1 MGARDLIPEHP
12 AELTLLDYLCGSLAP
27 ATSDQVRKHIAT
39 CRDCRQT
46 MAELSSTVDD
56 LDRLPTTG
64 FFDARGEAPRG
75 PARPSLRVA
84 PVVALALLLLG
95 ALVWLRLTDGR
106 SATPVQAPDPVVVGM
121 QSPPTVQAISSL
133 IFKSTDVP
141 VGSFEVTADAA
152 HPGRFL
158 VLVVGNRVRTVRA
171 ALRSSAASA
180 ASARERATLVIV
192 STGDELPPS

>member
-1 MGARDLIPEHP
+1 MGARDLVPEHP

-64 FFDARGEAPRG
+64 FFDARGDGSAGAP
-75 PARPSLRVA
+75 RPSLRIA
-84 PVVALALLLLG
+84 PVIALALLLLG
-95 ALVWLRLTDGR
+95 ALVWLRLDGGGT
-106 SATPVQAPDPVVVGM
+106 AVAPQSPSIVTIGM
-121 QSPPTVQAISSL
+121 QSAPTTEAVSSL
-133 IFKSTDVP
+133 VFKVTGLP
-141 VGSFEVTADAA
+141 VGAFSVTSDRD

-158 VLVVGNRVRTVRA
+158 VLVAGSRVREARQALKTA
-171 ALRSSAASA
+171 AINGTAAV
-180 ASARERATLVIV
+180 EHATLVVV
-192 STGDELPPS
+192 STGSEAPPS

>member
-1 MGARDLIPEHP
+1 MGARDLVPEHP

-64 FFDARGEAPRG
+64 FFDARGDGSGGSP
-75 PARPSLRVA
+75 RPSLRIA

-95 ALVWLRLTDGR
+95 ALVWLRLGGSGTTTLPE
-106 SATPVQAPDPVVVGM
+106 SPPVVIVGM
-121 QSPPTVQAISSL
+121 QSPPTTQAVSTL
-133 IFKSTDVP
+133 VFKVTGLP
-141 VGSFEVTADAA
+141 VGAFSVTADRDHA
-152 HPGRFL
+152 GRFL
-158 VLVVGNRVRTVRA
+158 ILVVGNRVREARQSLRTA
-171 ALRSSAASA
+171 AANGSTAL
-180 ASARERATLVIV
+180 ERATLVIV
-192 STGDELPPS
+192 STGSELPPS

>member
-1 MGARDLIPEHP
+1 MGARDLVPEHP

-64 FFDARGEAPRG
+64 FFDARGDGSAG
-75 PARPSLRVA
+75 PPRPSLRIA

-95 ALVWLRLTDGR
+95 ALVWLRLGGGGP
-106 SATPVQAPDPVVVGM
+106 ATPPQTPPIATIGMQAP
-121 QSPPTVQAISSL
+121 PTTQAVSSL
-133 IFKSTDVP
+133 VFKVTGLP
-141 VGSFEVTADAA
+141 VGAFSVTADRD

-158 VLVVGNRVRTVRA
+158 VLVVASRVREARQSLKTA
-171 ALRSSAASA
+171 AIDGST
-180 ASARERATLVIV
+180 ARERATLVIV
-192 STGDELPPS
+192 STADLPPS